1 MEKSSVFQFK
11 SYKSWLESLLNNPS
25 NRGLMSQISR
35 QIDCQRSYLSRVLNT
50 KLQLTPDYAYKISQ
64 ALHLSGE
71 EQEYFLLLVDWDR
84 CQDPGLRQHL
94 SARLQKMKSGY
105 SEVRQKIQRP
115 QSTQS
120 IDEIQFFSAWYW
132 AAIHLWC
139 SSPGSHTI
147 ESVARKFSLDLAT
160 AGRVLD
166 SLAEAQFLEKM
177 GRGYKYK
184 TGAMHID
191 RKSPL
196 AHWNHANWRQKALQD
211 AQSGVETGL
220 HFTNLQTMTRTDFLK
235 IRQLMLEL
243 IEKSERIARPSAP
256 EELVAICLDA
266 FILE

>member
-11 SYKSWLESLLNNPS
+11 SYKTWLENLFSNPD

-35 QIDCQRSYLSRVLNT
+35 QVDCQRSYLSRVLNT

-64 ALHLSGE
+64 ALHLSSE

-84 CQDPGLRQHL
+84 CQDPGFRQYL
-94 SARLQKMKSGY
+94 LARLQKMKSGY
-105 SEVRQKIQRP
+105 AEVRQKIQRP
-115 QSTQS
+115 QPATT

-139 SSPGSHTI
+139 SSPGTHTT
-147 ESVARKFSLDLAT
+147 ESVARKFSLDQAT
-160 AGRVLD
+160 TARVLE
-166 SLAEAQFLEKM
+166 SLTEAQFLEKS
-177 GRGYKYK
+177 GRGYKYRS
-184 TGAMHID
+184 GAMHMD

-196 AHWNHANWRQKALQD
+196 AHWNHSNWRQKALQD
-211 AQSGVETGL
+211 SQSGTETSL
-220 HFTNLQTMTRTDFLK
+220 HFTNLQTMTRADFLK

-266 FILE
+266 FLLE